1 MRDSIRRPINS
12 KVIVNIEVFVK
23 RRKISTVKRIKSHC

>member
-12 KVIVNIEVFVK
+12 KVIVNIEVFVN
-23 RRKISTVKRIKSHC
+23 RRKNSIVKRIKNHC